1 MRNLAPE
8 VLSSEISNFI
18 KRSIKKIIGFPGVAK
33 FRNLALEVSRPAIA
47 QGLPLSHVPDLEKS
61 TDVSS
66 KTLFL

>member
-1 MRNLAPE
+1 MRNLVPEAP
-8 VLSSEISNFI
+8 SSEMSNFI
-18 KRSIKKIIGFPGVAK
+18 KRSIKKIIGFRGMVE
-33 FRNLALEVSRPAIA
+33 FRNLALEASRPAIA

>member
-8 VLSSEISNFI
+8 TPSSEMSNFI
-18 KRSIKKIIGFPGVAK
+18 KRSIKKITGFWRLVE
-33 FRNLALEVSRPAIA
+33 FRNLGLEASRPAIT